1 VQFFLQVA
9 LSGIANGA
17 IYGLIAVGYSLTFM
31 TTKVLNFALGMWVMI
46 GGMLTYSLIVRMG
59 LPPSLVLPIVMV
71 GLFLLGVIA
80 ERISVYPFLRAGSD
94 VWVMSTLAV
103 GLLFIDFAEL
113 IWGRSPT
120 PVPPYVSDNP
130 LHIGPIVILPQQF
143 LTLATA
149 IFLFL
154 LLEYFYRRTLLG
166 KAFRAV
172 AHSAETAS
180 LMGINSRAVQLI
192 SYAAAAALAGLAGF
206 MVVPLTLAEPQLGTV
221 LGLKAFAIAI
231 IAGLGAP
238 GGILLCGLGYG
249 ALEGL
254 ISGYL
259 NTGLR
264 DILGFSLMI
273 FVLFVRPEGLFG
285 KVESERA

>member
-9 LSGIANGA
+9 LSGVATGA

-59 LPPSLVLPIVMV
+59 LSPLVVLPMV
-71 GLFLLGVIA
+71 TGSLFALGVVA

-120 PVPPYVSDNP
+120 PVPSYVGSQP
-130 LHIGPIVILPQQF
+130 LRMGPIVMLPQQI
-143 LTLATA
+143 LILGTA
-149 IFLFL
+149 ILLFL
-154 LLEYFYRRTLLG
+154 VLEYFYRRTLLG

-180 LMGINSRAVQLI
+180 LMGINSRLIQLT
-192 SYAAAAALAGLAGF
+192 SYAVAAALAGIAGF
-206 MVVPLTLAEPQLGTV
+206 MVVPMTLAEPQLGTV

-238 GGILLCGLGYG
+238 GGILLSGLGYG

-273 FVLFVRPEGLFG
+273 LVLFIRPEGLFS
-285 KVESERA
+285 KVQRERA